1 MENGKKA
8 NKILEGYRRQS
19 EIELKKREDY
29 VRANIPE
36 YYRVKTKL
44 DKSGTE
50 LLRINIQ
57 HSEDEEKINN
67 QLEKIKFYEKRM
79 EEILIENG
87 LEKDFL
93 KKKFRCTICE
103 DQGVYNGKICK
114 CKEQIITNLTYE
126 TSELNEKIV
135 EENFENFDFNLFSDE
150 EIPGK
155 NISHREI
162 IKFAYDE
169 MLDYANNFNGKDD
182 DFIIFTGDVGVGKTY
197 LCSCVAKR
205 VMDKGFTVMY
215 QSAPSMMKFLWDY
228 YYSSFNLRKEETER
242 FELIRNADL
251 LIIDDL
257 GTENMSE
264 KSLSHFFQLLNE
276 RISRKKPLLISTNM
290 GISDIRSHY
299 DERVYSRIVGEF
311 EVFTIVGDDLRLK
324 KKGY

>member
-1 MENGKKA
+1 MEIGKKA
-8 NKILEGYRRQS
+8 NKILEGYRRES
-19 EIELKKREDY
+19 EINLKKREDY
-29 VRANIPE
+29 VRENIPE
-36 YYRVKTKL
+36 YYDVKAKL

-50 LLRINIQ
+50 LLKINI
-57 HSEDEEKINN
+57 HYSDDKEKIDK
-67 QLEKIKFYEKRM
+67 QLEKIKFYENKM
-79 EEILIENG
+79 EEILVKNG
-87 LEKDFL
+87 LDKDFL
-93 KKKFRCTICE
+93 KKKFRCDICE

-114 CKEQIITNLTYE
+114 CKEQIITNLSYE

-135 EENFENFDFNLFSDE
+135 EENFENFDLSLFSDE

-169 MLDYANNFNGKDD
+169 MLGYANNFNGKDD

-205 VMDKGFTVMY
+205 IMDKGFTVMY

-290 GISDIRSHY
+290 GISDIRNHY
-299 DERVYSRIVGEF
+299 DERIYSRIVGEF